1 MTENIYFIHSKI
13 RSLFL
18 DPILSISS
26 LYLDKISKDYIQ
38 HPRADAKPIPNQ
50 NYESAIAF

>member
-38 HPRADAKPIPNQ
+38 HPRADAKPIPKPKL
-50 NYESAIAF
+50 